1 MIFSVHIPKTAGT
14 SFRNALKE
22 RYGDRLALYY
32 GANDPATH
40 PLLRVSRN
48 ALAGRVPTLEQAGIE
63 VLHGHYTIGTVRN
76 AISDPSRQVITWLR
90 DPVDRLISHYS
101 FIKERPTKWAFDSEI
116 KSGEL
121 SLVAFA
127 RKRRI
132 RNMAARYLSGVPLE
146 DLAFVGVT
154 ERFELGLAM
163 LFGEE
168 APVLSRRYNAV
179 SELVDVSPRARQK
192 LYALNVADIRLYGE
206 GCRLMLDRVASSKAV
221 VMPPKPEIA
230 GTGVVR
236 RLIRRA
242 QI

>member
-32 GANDPATH
+32 GPNDPATH
-40 PLLRVSRN
+40 PLLKVSRR
-48 ALAGRVPTLEQAGIE
+48 ALADQVPALESAGIE
-63 VLHGHYTIGTVRN
+63 VLHGHYTLDTVKD
-76 AISDPSRQVITWLR
+76 AVDDPSRQVITWLR
-90 DPVDRLISHYS
+90 DPIDRLVSHYS
-101 FIKERPTKWAFDSEI
+101 FIKERPTKWAFDKEI
-116 KSGEL
+116 KSGAL
-121 SLVAFA
+121 PLVSFA

-132 RNMAARYLSGVPLE
+132 RNMATRYLGGYALE

-179 SELVDVSPRARQK
+179 SELVDVSPRTRQK
-192 LYALNVADIRLYGE
+192 LYALNIADIRLYGE
-206 GCRLMLDRVASSKAV
+206 ACRLMMDRVAASKAV
-221 VMPPKPEIA
+221 IMPPRPEIA

>member
-32 GANDPATH
+32 GPNDPATH
-40 PLLRVSRN
+40 PLLRVSRR
-48 ALAGRVPTLEQAGIE
+48 ALVDRVPVLEKAGIS
-63 VLHGHYTIGTVRN
+63 VLHGHYTLDVVRD
-76 AISDPSRQVITWLR
+76 AVADPSRQVITWLR
-90 DPVDRLISHYS
+90 DPIDRLVSHYS
-101 FIKERPTKWAFDSEI
+101 FIKERPTKWAFDTEI
-116 KSGEL
+116 KAGAL
-121 SLVAFA
+121 PLAAFA
-127 RKRRI
+127 RKRRF
-132 RNMAARYLSGVPLE
+132 RNIATRYLAGVALE

-168 APVLSRRYNAV
+168 APMLTRRYNAV
-179 SELVDVSPRARQK
+179 SDLVDVSPRVRRR

-206 GCRLMLDRVASSKAV
+206 ACRLMLDRLAASKAV
-221 VMPPKPEIA
+221 IMPPKPEIA

-242 QI
+242 QF